1 MKIFVQL
8 KVYFKIS
15 GIEPNQPHFFNRKN
29 LLALFLLAYCFSATV
44 LLILFED
51 ISFIVLG
58 NTFYAAISFF
68 LNFFTLSSNIIKQV
82 KIFKFIDKLEKVI
95 GSRKF

>member
-15 GIEPNQPHFFNRKN
+15 GIEPNQTKFNRKN
-29 LLALFLLAYCFSATV
+29 VLALFLLAYCFSATV

-58 NTFYAAISFF
+58 NTFYASISFF

-82 KIFKFIDKLEKVI
+82 KIFKFIDKLEKI
-95 GSRKF
+95 IERKLI